1 MARPLIAGASE
12 GVRAALST
20 FIPLALIVLIAWA
33 TAGSLS
39 GQMGDALRSEEHTS
53 ELQSLTKS
61 RMPSS
66 A

>member
-1 MARPLIAGASE
+1 MARPLIAGATE

-39 GQMGDALRSEEHTS
+39 GQMGDALRGSFWVWLGAHHLTF
-53 ELQSLTKS
+53 SL
-61 RMPSS
+61 

>member
-39 GQMGDALRSEEHTS
+39 GQMSDALRG
-53 ELQSLTKS
+53 
-61 RMPSS
+61 
-66 A
+66 